1 MKCLRFVAV
10 LALLLTFVTAGFCED
25 WPQFRG
31 VNRDGRSP
39 EKGLLKVW
47 PQEGPKLLW
56 ANEELGFGY
65 ASPSIVEG
73 TVFTSGSEGSQGFV
87 YAIAPSGKL
96 KWKKEYGPEWTN
108 QHPGA
113 RTTPTFDEGKL
124 YIMSGMGKLVCL
136 DAATGDEKW
145 SLDAVAQYK
154 GKIPSWGVAE
164 SPLVVGDKVICTPGG
179 SEASVIAVDKNSGKV
194 LWTTKDLSEM
204 SAYCSPI
211 LVPTSGSPILVT
223 MLAYCVVGIVPET
236 GEVLWRQEHKT
247 RYDIHAVS
255 PVFDEGY
262 LYITSGYGA
271 GGEMFKLSS
280 DGRQA
285 TRLWTDKNLD
295 CHHGGVVS
303 VGGCIYGSN
312 YGGTLVCLAEKDGRV
327 MFQDKGVGKG
337 SVICADGMLYC
348 YSERGTLGLV
358 KAAPEKYELAGS
370 FNITK
375 GDREHWAHPAI
386 SDGKLY
392 IRHGAVLMVYDIK
405 QK

>member
-1 MKCLRFVAV
+1 M
-10 LALLLTFVTAGFCED
+10 
-25 WPQFRG
+25 
-31 VNRDGRSP
+31 
-39 EKGLLKVW
+39 
-47 PQEGPKLLW
+47 
-56 ANEELGFGY
+56 
-65 ASPSIVEG
+65 
-73 TVFTSGSEGSQGFV
+73 
-87 YAIAPSGKL
+87 
-96 KWKKEYGPEWTN
+96 
-108 QHPGA
+108 
-113 RTTPTFDEGKL
+113 
-124 YIMSGMGKLVCL
+124 
-136 DAATGDEKW
+136 
-145 SLDAVAQYK
+145 
-154 GKIPSWGVAE
+154 
-164 SPLVVGDKVICTPGG
+164 GDKVICTPGG